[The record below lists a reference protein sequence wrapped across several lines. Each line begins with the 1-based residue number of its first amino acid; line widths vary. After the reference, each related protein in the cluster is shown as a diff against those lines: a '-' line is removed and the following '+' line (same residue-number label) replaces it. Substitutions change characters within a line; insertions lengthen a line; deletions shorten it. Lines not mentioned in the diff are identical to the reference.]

1 MIRRPPR
8 STLFPY
14 TTLFRSKKIDVG
26 NNWDDAQKTYS
37 FTKGLRDEIFD
48 KMSPVLAAQQNLTLE
63 QAISI
68 AQQVEEDGKQRILRN
83 SFLQPPA
90 PVFAAPATQITPDL
104 LQIIADSVKQA
115 V

>member
-1 MIRRPPR
+1 MNQYRTQNRIIQWRHELEKRIQLPGE
-8 STLFPY
+8 TVEQYATNVKKLI
-14 TTLFRSKKIDVG
+14 KKIDVG

-68 AQQVEEDGKQRILRN
+68 AQQDRKSTRLN
-83 SFLQPPA
+83 S
-90 PVFAAPATQITPDL
+90 
-104 LQIIADSVKQA
+104 SH
-115 V
+115 